1 MTIGIGRRS
10 KPKKE
15 EEVDED
21 AVPSA
26 KKAGGVNENLIAF
39 FIKLTPN
46 MQVSFKCDVTCRVTC
61 DVWRVTCVM

>member
-1 MTIGIGRRS
+1 MTIGIPRRS

-15 EEVDED
+15 EDVDED

-26 KKAGGVNENLIAF
+26 KKAGGVNENLIVF

-46 MQVSFKCDVTCRVTC
+46 MQVSFKCDVTS
-61 DVWRVTCVM
+61 DV